1 MHQSKLLNQVAFK
14 YKIMK
19 IRAKI
24 GFIALQK
31 GLTIQE
37 VFLHAIYKTYVH
49 FIDDYEIDPNEHFIQ
64 ADSLY

>member
-1 MHQSKLLNQVAFK
+1 MHQSKLFNQVAFK
-14 YKIMK
+14 YNIMK

-49 FIDDYEIDPNEHFIQ
+49 FIDDYEIDPYEHFIQ
-64 ADSLY
+64 AD